1 MKAQFFKFSRRI
13 FLAVATALFSTSV
26 FATSVPA
33 LTGRVVDNAN
43 IISSRDKKEITAY
56 LAALEQTTGVQAAV
70 LTIKTLN
77 GESLEDYSMKVCETW
92 KLGQKGKDNGVL
104 LLVSLEERK
113 IRIEVGYGLEGD
125 LTDTKCGLIIRKVII
140 PQFRNGDY
148 SEGILRGV
156 KNISGIVAGNEDLVS
171 SKVLDPEKES
181 SAEGSALFGLLF
193 VFGWFLLFSSLASGR
208 ANHFLPWIIFTSAFR
223 NSYNS
228 THSSGNHHSGH
239 SSFGGGSFGG
249 GGGFHGGGGG
259 FGGGGAS
266 GGW

>member
-1 MKAQFFKFSRRI
+1 MRAKKFFVSIIAI
-13 FLAVATALFSTSV
+13 FLSFSAFSLQ
-26 FATSVPA
+26 VPP

-43 IISSRDKKEITAY
+43 IISSRDEKEITAY
-56 LAALEQTTGVQAAV
+56 LASLEEATGVQAAV
-70 LTIKTLN
+70 LTVRSLN
-77 GESLEDYSMKVCETW
+77 GEALEDYSLKVCETW

-104 LLVSLEERK
+104 LLVALQERK
-113 IRIEVGYGLEGD
+113 VRIEVGYGLEGD

-148 SEGILRGV
+148 SEGIVRGV
-156 KNISGIVAGNEDLVS
+156 KNIAGVVADNEELVS
-171 SKVLDPEKES
+171 KKVSNPEQET
-181 SAEGSALFGLLF
+181 SAEGSALFGFLF
-193 VFGWFLLFSSLASGR
+193 VLGWFILFSSIASGR

-228 THSSGNHHSGH
+228 THSSYTHHSSGH
-239 SSFGGGSFGG
+239 SSFGGGGGFGGFSGG
-249 GGGFHGGGGG
+249 GGH